1 MQQTIIYFN
10 SYFLKFYFFMKIR
23 ALHSSRAANLGYLEG
38 SLLAGGELAGTLLS
52 EHPPEH

>member
-1 MQQTIIYFN
+1 
-10 SYFLKFYFFMKIR
+10 MKIR